1 MLEIISNFKYIQIP
15 KNTLVNSIQEAE
27 LRQDK
32 NHLTPGFTPG
42 GYTSSLSPGALTMT
56 KSFTSQYSRLL
67 TEEDLNRVKDKFFED
82 TDCVLEDAI
91 RKHHNVQSTTV
102 PWWIYGLLA
111 FFAADNIFSWLSH
124 PILFYPIIM
133 FGGLISILF
142 SMGLGPVLKPIF
154 RQVANLLLSRVGVTM
169 RL

>member
-1 MLEIISNFKYIQIP
+1 MLEIISKFKYIQIP

-27 LRQDK
+27 LNKDK
-32 NHLTPGFTPG
+32 NHLTPGYTPG
-42 GYTSSLSPGALTMT
+42 YSSSLSPGVLTMT
-56 KSFTSQYSRLL
+56 RSFTSQYSRLL

-82 TDCVLEDAI
+82 TDFVLEDAI

-102 PWWIYGLLA
+102 PWWIYALLA

-124 PILFYPIIM
+124 PLLFYPIIM
-133 FGGLISILF
+133 FGGIISILF

-154 RQVANLLLSRVGVTM
+154 RQVTNLLLSRVGVAM